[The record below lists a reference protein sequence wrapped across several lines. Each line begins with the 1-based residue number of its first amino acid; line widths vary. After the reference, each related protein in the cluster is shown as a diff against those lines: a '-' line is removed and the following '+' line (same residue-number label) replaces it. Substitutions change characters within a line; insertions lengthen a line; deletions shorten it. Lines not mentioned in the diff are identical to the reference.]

1 MGDVKFFKEKFLFH
15 TKSLHKFLGCGLRQ
29 IRVLKIETLHTLNT
43 LTTTGKT
50 KFPPTVQTS
59 LQHGGYPMYPTIKY
73 DDRLRNVCTVCNRE
87 QKSAYYYV
95 GDPRSDRKYD
105 HGIICMKCYVR
116 QGNDIIIKMRI
127 ESL

>member
-1 MGDVKFFKEKFLFH
+1 MGEVKIYEINFLFDS
-15 TKSLHKFLGCGLRQ
+15 KSLQKFLGCGLRQ
-29 IRVLKIETLHTLNT
+29 IRVIKIEALHTLNT

-50 KFPPTVQTS
+50 KFPPMVQTS
-59 LQHGGYPMYPTIKY
+59 LEKGGIPAHPILKFE
-73 DDRLRNVCTVCNRE
+73 DRLRNVCTVCNRE

-95 GDPRSDRKYD
+95 GDPRSDRKFD

-116 QGNDIIIKMRI
+116 TGNDIIIKMRI